1 MNWFYIVYMLM
12 FILGS
17 YWFELALVYMLMFI
31 LGSYWL
37 THTLVSV
44 FIFVECVC
52 VSLGVSLRALTR

>member
-1 MNWFYIVYMLM
+1 MLM